1 MQLKQKLPLEQ
12 SFCKNFKNFFLFYKN
27 ILLIIFFLNKTK
39 NENQMRGVTIFV
51 PNIFGTKMV
60 GRDSGSG
67 SWGFWAQQGEQQH
80 NSTSFLRNTSKE
92 IIKQNI

>member
-1 MQLKQKLPLEQ
+1 
-12 SFCKNFKNFFLFYKN
+12 
-27 ILLIIFFLNKTK
+27 LIIFFLNKTK

-80 NSTSFLRNTSKE
+80 NSTSFRRNTSKE

>member
-1 MQLKQKLPLEQ
+1 
-12 SFCKNFKNFFLFYKN
+12 
-27 ILLIIFFLNKTK
+27 
-39 NENQMRGVTIFV
+39 MRGVNIFV

-67 SWGFWAQQGEQQH
+67 SWGLGAQQGEQQH
-80 NSTSFLRNTSKE
+80 NSTSFLHIHTSRE